1 MSKVNR
7 IVDVQISR
15 ETTQINTASFSIPL
29 ILVTAA
35 VDADVTDRV
44 LTFTDLDSVGE
55 EFGTSS
61 SAYIIAG
68 KLFGQT
74 LKPTEIK
81 VGIRLSTET
90 LVAALATIRGVDD
103 TWYALVSESHTAAD
117 VLALAAY
124 IQANYKIYGTS
135 TNDVVTP
142 TSGTTDIGSQLEAL
156 GYDRTFVV
164 YSATANADY
173 PEAAWIGSQ
182 LAEVPGSN
190 TWAFKQGAGVTQ
202 GNLSSGQI
210 TFLEGKN
217 VNYFTDIGGV
227 NIFMTGAM
235 ANGTWIDEMVFV
247 DWLRARIQEGIFF
260 RLINKKK
267 IPFTKKGFAIIENE
281 IRSVLTLG
289 VTNGG
294 IADDTPFTVVVPNPL
309 DIPETQRAQRIA
321 GNFTFTARL
330 AGAVHKVIVRGTVT
344 V

>member
-29 ILVTAA
+29 ILVTAS

-44 LTFTDLDSVGE
+44 YTFTDLDSVGDQ
-55 EFGTSS
+55 FGTTSN
-61 SAYIIAG
+61 AYKIAQ

-74 LKPTEIK
+74 IKPAEIK

-90 LVAALATIRGVDD
+90 LVTALGTIRGVDD
-103 TWYALVSESHTAAD
+103 TWYALISESHTD
-117 VLALAAY
+117 SDILALAAY
-124 IQANYKIYGTS
+124 IEANYKIYGTS
-135 TNDVVTP
+135 TNSTVAP
-142 TSGTTDIGSQLEAL
+142 TSPTTDIGSQLKAL
-156 GYDRTFVV
+156 GYTRTFVV
-164 YSATANADY
+164 YSPNANTEW

-182 LAEVPGSN
+182 LVEVPGSN
-190 TWAFKQGAGVTQ
+190 TWAFKQGAGITSYPLTV
-202 GNLSSGQI
+202 SQI

-217 VNYFTDIGGV
+217 INYFTEIGGV
-227 NIFMTGAM
+227 SIFMTGTM
-235 ANGTWIDEMVFV
+235 ANGSWIDEIIFV
-247 DWLRARIQEGIFF
+247 DWLRARIQEGIFY

-267 IPFTKKGFAIIENE
+267 IPYTKRGFAIIENE

-309 DIPETQRAQRIA
+309 DIAETQRAQRIA

-330 AGAVHKVIVRGTVT
+330 AGAVHRVIVRGVVT